1 MWRKNPDQ
9 AAYRDAVVKLNGG
22 SKGASQ
28 WQHFWPERERHIT
41 HEGLACAAMGRD
53 NAGPHDDASRV
64 VRGARGDFFPLRHP
78 VAFYVIAWLMPFLGT

>member
-53 NAGPHDDASRV
+53 NAGPHDDAS
-64 VRGARGDFFPLRHP
+64 
-78 VAFYVIAWLMPFLGT
+78 